1 MSCSGW
7 NSIIRAPK
15 PFGAHEYEAALG
27 VVLNDVSYDSSLG
40 KFFVESFDALGD
52 GDVILYGVPPCL
64 TLLRHYA
71 PP

>member
-1 MSCSGW
+1 MPRRRGQP
-7 NSIIRAPK
+7 IIGVAIY
-15 PFGAHEYEAALG
+15 FGAYEYEAALG